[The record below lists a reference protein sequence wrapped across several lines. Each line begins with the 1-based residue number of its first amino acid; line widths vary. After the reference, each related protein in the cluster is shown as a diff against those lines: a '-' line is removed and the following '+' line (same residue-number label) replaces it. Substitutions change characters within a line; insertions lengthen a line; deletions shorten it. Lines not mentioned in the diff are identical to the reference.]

1 MSLAKLIT
9 NCSIFSSLQ
18 KVPVLTLSTT
28 KAFSTCESAH
38 KKHSDE
44 RLDVPEPPQMP
55 IRPYNKFIKENK
67 DFMSHLPW
75 NERRGLLGEKYEQ
88 SSSEEKSRRMKEF
101 ADEKI
106 EYQQNYKT
114 YVSSLTP
121 EQAENLKNKVP
132 KTKEKSKKQLKTEQK
147 VLEKS
152 LGKPSRPV
160 NGFVNF
166 WLNMDSSEKQM
177 GISNKFSR
185 FLGFEQPSVGNMKK
199 YTIKEAGELWKLKSE
214 RERNELNAK
223 YLKEVE
229 HYKHKLLQWEE
240 KMFNEGRDDLIRKSS
255 PVFKKK

>member
-44 RLDVPEPPQMP
+44 KLDVPEPPQMP
-55 IRPYNKFIKENK
+55 TRPYFKFIKENK

-75 NERRGLLGEKYEQ
+75 SERQGLLGEKYEQ
-88 SSSEEKSRRMKEF
+88 LSSEEKSRRMKEF

-106 EYQQNYKT
+106 EYQQNYIT

-132 KTKEKSKKQLKTEQK
+132 KTKEKSKKHLKTEQK

-166 WLNMDSSEKQM
+166 WLNMDSSEK
-177 GISNKFSR
+177 
-185 FLGFEQPSVGNMKK
+185 K

-214 RERNELNAK
+214 KERNGLNAN

-229 HYKHKLLQWEE
+229 MYKHELLQWEE

-255 PVFKKK
+255 PVFKKKK